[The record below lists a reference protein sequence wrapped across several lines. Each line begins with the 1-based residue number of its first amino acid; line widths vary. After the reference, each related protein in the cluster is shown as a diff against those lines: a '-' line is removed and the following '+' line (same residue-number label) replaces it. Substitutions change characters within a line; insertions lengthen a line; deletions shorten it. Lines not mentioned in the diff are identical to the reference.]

1 MTTHQQLTGS
11 TDDEF
16 LQRMIDT
23 TAGRFTDAFWALFD
37 AEVRPRLPEAP
48 AVVDFGCGP
57 GLFLQAV
64 SRRIPAATLSGF
76 DLTPAMI
83 EHARGL
89 EFAGAPAS
97 FEVADLT
104 ADRIPLADASV
115 HLGAMTAVL
124 HVFDDPFAFLGE
136 VRRALAPGGIFLL
149 YDWVRTPLRDY
160 LTDRV
165 PREAGDAAG
174 ARLRAMR
181 LFPSHNKY
189 TVEDWRWLLGE
200 CGFTVVAD
208 AAPRPNFH
216 VFVTTAEAN

>member
-16 LQRMIDT
+16 LQRMVES
-23 TAGRFTDAFWALFD
+23 TARRYTDSFWELFE

-64 SRRIPAATLSGF
+64 SRRIPAATLTGL

-89 EFAGAPAS
+89 DFAGAPPTL
-97 FEVADLT
+97 EVADLT
-104 ADRIPLADASV
+104 ADRLGLADASV
-115 HLGAMTAVL
+115 HLAAMTAVL

-136 VRRALAPGGIFLL
+136 VRRALAPGGVFLL
-149 YDWVRTPLRDY
+149 FDWVRTPLREY
-160 LTDRV
+160 LSDRV
-165 PREAGDAAG
+165 HQEAPDPAAE
-174 ARLRAMR
+174 RRTAMR
-181 LFPSHNKY
+181 VFPSHNKY

-200 CGFTVVAD
+200 CGFDVVAD
-208 AAPRPNFH
+208 AAPRALFH
-216 VFVTTAEAN
+216 AFVATAG

>member
-16 LQRMIDT
+16 LQRMINT
-23 TAGRFTDAFWALFD
+23 TAGRFTDSFWALFD
-37 AEVRPRLPEAP
+37 AEVRPRLPETP

-64 SRRIPAATLSGF
+64 SRRIPAASLTGY

-83 EHARGL
+83 EYARGL
-89 EFAGAPAS
+89 DYEGAPPTL
-97 FEVADLT
+97 EVADLT
-104 ADRIPLADASV
+104 AGRIPLADASV

-124 HVFDDPFAFLGE
+124 HVFDDPFAFLAE
-136 VRRALAPGGIFLL
+136 VRRALAPGGVFVL

-160 LTDRV
+160 LSERLPKEVPDQTEARV
-165 PREAGDAAG
+165 RT
-174 ARLRAMR
+174 MR

-189 TVEDWRWLLGE
+189 TLEDWRWLLGE
-200 CGFTVVAD
+200 CRFDVVAD
-208 AAPRPNFH
+208 AAPRAHFH
-216 VFVTTAEAN
+216 AFVATAG

>member
-16 LQRMIDT
+16 LQRMINT
-23 TAGRFTDAFWALFD
+23 TAGRFTDSFWALFD
-37 AEVRPRLPEAP
+37 TEVRPRLPETP

-64 SRRIPAATLSGF
+64 SHRIPAATLTGY

-83 EHARGL
+83 EYARGL
-89 EFAGAPAS
+89 DYEGAPPTL
-97 FEVADLT
+97 EVADLT
-104 ADRIPLADASV
+104 AGRIPLADASV

-124 HVFDDPFAFLGE
+124 HVFDDPFAFLAE
-136 VRRALAPGGIFLL
+136 VRRSLAPGGVFVL
-149 YDWVRTPLRDY
+149 YDWVRTPLREY
-160 LTDRV
+160 LAERMA
-165 PREAGDAAG
+165 REAGDVVA
-174 ARLRAMR
+174 ARLTTMR

-200 CGFTVVAD
+200 CGFNVVAD
-208 AAPRPNFH
+208 AAPRANFH
-216 VFVTTAEAN
+216 ALVATAG

>member
-11 TDDEF
+11 TDGEF
-16 LQRMIDT
+16 VQRMIDT
-23 TAGRFTDAFWALFD
+23 AVDRFTDSFWVLFE
-37 AEVRPRLPEAP
+37 AEVRPRLPDAP

-64 SRRIPAATLSGF
+64 SRRIPAAMLTGF
-76 DLTPAMI
+76 DVTPAMI

-89 EFAGAPAS
+89 DYEGALPT

-104 ADRIPLADASV
+104 AESIPLADASV
-115 HLGAMTAVL
+115 NLGAMTAVL

-136 VRRALAPGGIFLL
+136 VRRALAPGGVFLL
-149 YDWVRTPLRDY
+149 YDWVRTPLREY
-160 LTDRV
+160 LAERMA
-165 PREAGDAAG
+165 REAGDVVAA
-174 ARLRAMR
+174 LLTTMR

-200 CGFTVVAD
+200 CGFEVVAD
-208 AAPRPNFH
+208 AAPRGHFH
-216 VFVTTAEAN
+216 AFVATAG

>member
-16 LQRMIDT
+16 LQRVVDST
-23 TAGRFTDAFWALFD
+23 GRRYTDSFWALFD

-64 SRRIPAATLSGF
+64 SRRIPAATLTGL

-83 EHARGL
+83 EYARGL
-89 EFAGAPAS
+89 DFTGAPPTL
-97 FEVADLT
+97 EVADLT

-115 HLGAMTAVL
+115 HLGAVTAVL
-124 HVFDDPFAFLGE
+124 HVLDDPFAFLAE
-136 VRRALAPGGIFLL
+136 VRRTLAPGGVFLL
-149 YDWVRTPLRDY
+149 YDWVRTPLREY
-160 LTDRV
+160 LDDRLSQ
-165 PREAGDAAG
+165 EAPDPAAE
-174 ARLRAMR
+174 RLRTMR

-189 TVEDWRWLLGE
+189 TLEDWRWLLGE
-200 CGFTVVAD
+200 CGFEVVAD
-208 AAPRPNFH
+208 AALRAH
-216 VFVTTAEAN
+216 YHAFVAAAG

>member
-16 LQRMIDT
+16 LQRMIET
-23 TAGRFTDAFWALFD
+23 AAGRFTDSFWALFD

-64 SRRIPAATLSGF
+64 SRRIPAASLTGF

-89 EFAGAPAS
+89 DYAGAPPAL
-97 FEVADLT
+97 EVADLV
-104 ADRIPLADASV
+104 AERIPLADASV

-124 HVFDDPFAFLGE
+124 HVFDDPFAFLAE
-136 VRRALAPGGIFLL
+136 MRRALAPGGVFLL

-160 LTDRV
+160 LAERV
-165 PREAGDAAG
+165 SKESPDQAVG
-174 ARLRAMR
+174 RLRAMR

-189 TVEDWRWLLGE
+189 TLEDWRWLLDE
-200 CGFTVVAD
+200 CGFDVVAD
-208 AAPRPNFH
+208 AAPRANFH
-216 VFVTTAEAN
+216 AFVATVR

>member
-16 LQRMIDT
+16 LQRMIDSS
-23 TAGRFTDAFWALFD
+23 AGRFGSAFWALFD

-64 SRRIPAATLSGF
+64 SRRIPAATLTGL

-89 EFAGAPAS
+89 DYEGAAPTL
-97 FEVADLT
+97 EVADLT
-104 ADRIPLADASV
+104 TERLPLADSSV

-136 VRRALAPGGIFLL
+136 VRRALAPGGVFLL
-149 YDWVRTPLRDY
+149 YDWVRTPLREY
-160 LTDRV
+160 LAERV
-165 PREAGDAAG
+165 SKEAPDHAVG
-174 ARLRAMR
+174 RLRAMR

-189 TVEDWRWLLGE
+189 TTEDWRWLLSE
-200 CGFTVVAD
+200 CGFDVAAD
-208 AAPRPNFH
+208 AAPRAHFH
-216 VFVTTAEAN
+216 VFVATAG

>member
-16 LQRMIDT
+16 LQRMVDS
-23 TAGRFTDAFWALFD
+23 TARRYTDAFWALFD

-64 SRRIPAATLSGF
+64 SRRIPAATLTGF

-83 EHARGL
+83 EYARGL
-89 EFAGAPAS
+89 DYAGAPPTL
-97 FEVADLT
+97 EVADLT
-104 ADRIPLADASV
+104 AERIPLADASV

-124 HVFDDPFAFLGE
+124 HILDDPFAFLAE
-136 VRRALAPGGIFLL
+136 VRRALAPGGVFLL
-149 YDWVRTPLRDY
+149 HDWVRTPLRDY
-160 LTDRV
+160 LADRTLGEG
-165 PREAGDAAG
+165 PDPAA
-174 ARLRAMR
+174 ARASAMR

-200 CGFTVVAD
+200 CGFTVAAD
-208 AAPRPNFH
+208 AGIRARFH
-216 VFVTTAEAN
+216 AFVATAG

>member
-16 LQRMIDT
+16 LQRMVESS
-23 TAGRFTDAFWALFD
+23 AGRFGESFWALFD

-64 SRRIPAATLSGF
+64 SRRIPAATLTGL

-89 EFAGAPAS
+89 DYAGAPPTL
-97 FEVADLT
+97 EVADLT
-104 ADRIPLADASV
+104 ADRIALDDASV

-124 HVFDDPFAFLGE
+124 HVFDGPFAFLAE

-149 YDWVRTPLRDY
+149 YDWVRTPLREY
-160 LTDRV
+160 LAERV
-165 PREAGDAAG
+165 SKEAPEPAVG
-174 ARLRAMR
+174 RLRAMR

-189 TVEDWRWLLGE
+189 TIEDWRWLLGE
-200 CGFTVVAD
+200 CGFEVVAD
-208 AAPRPNFH
+208 AAPRAHFH
-216 VFVTTAEAN
+216 AFVATAR

>member
-16 LQRMIDT
+16 LQRMIDS
-23 TAGRFTDAFWALFD
+23 AAHRFTDAFWALFD
-37 AEVRPRLPEAP
+37 AEVRPRLPDAP

-64 SRRIPAATLSGF
+64 SRRIPGAALAGY

-89 EFAGAPAS
+89 DFAGAPPTL
-97 FEVADLT
+97 EVADLT
-104 ADRIPLADASV
+104 AERIPLADGSV

-124 HVFDDPFAFLGE
+124 HVFDDPFAFLAE
-136 VRRALAPGGIFLL
+136 ARRALAPGGIFLL
-149 YDWVRTPLRDY
+149 YDWVRSPLREY
-160 LTDRV
+160 LADRV
-165 PREAGDAAG
+165 PQEAQDPAA
-174 ARLRAMR
+174 ARRQMMR

-189 TVEDWRWLLGE
+189 TLEDWRWLLGK
-200 CGFTVVAD
+200 CGFDVAAD
-208 AAPRPNFH
+208 AAPRAHFH
-216 VFVTTAEAN
+216 AFVATAG

>member
-11 TDDEF
+11 TDEEF
-16 LQRMIDT
+16 LQRMIQT
-23 TAGRFTDAFWALFD
+23 AAGRFTDSFWALFD
-37 AEVRPRLPEAP
+37 AEVRPRLPEAL

-64 SRRIPAATLSGF
+64 SRRIPAATLTGF

-89 EFAGAPAS
+89 DYAGAPPTL
-97 FEVADLT
+97 EVADLT
-104 ADRIPLADASV
+104 AERIPLADASV

-136 VRRALAPGGIFLL
+136 VRRALAPGGVFLL

-160 LTDRV
+160 LAERVSKESPDRAV
-165 PREAGDAAG
+165 G
-174 ARLRAMR
+174 RLRAMR

-189 TVEDWRWLLGE
+189 TLEDWRWLLGE
-200 CGFTVVAD
+200 CGFDVVAD
-208 AAPRPNFH
+208 VAPRANFH
-216 VFVTTAEAN
+216 AFVATAG